1 MNDVSV
7 EFCHIYQDK
16 RFGEEQKR
24 SISLLKNILHELE
37 TKQKTYITSVLVD
50 DFHVE
55 KEKEKW
61 ELSSLLEH
69 MKSYHIM
76 PDMIA
81 MESKFTTVA
90 DHIISLIPER
100 YKKREYFRKEKKH
113 VMFFCDEYYKFALK
127 DSYEQE
133 DVHKCVILSCAWL
146 LCKLGTYTFPANSI
160 TYHDAPCVQSHEV
173 ISILDK
179 KYEKVERHVLH
190 LLSAIGLEK
199 EREKINYVFY

>member
-7 EFCHIYQDK
+7 EFCHIYQDQS
-16 RFGEEQKR
+16 FGEEQQR
-24 SISLLKNILHELE
+24 SISLLKDVLQELE
-37 TKQKTYITSVLVD
+37 RKQKTYVTSVLVD

-55 KEKEKW
+55 KEKW
-61 ELSSLLEH
+61 ELTLLLEN
-69 MKSYHIM
+69 MKSHHIM

-81 MESKFTTVA
+81 MESQFTTVA
-90 DHIISLIPER
+90 EGIISLIPEK
-100 YKKREYFRKEKKH
+100 YKRREYFRKEKKH
-113 VMFFCDEYYKFALK
+113 VMFFCDEYHKFALK

-146 LCKLGTYTFPANSI
+146 LCKLGHYAFPANSI
-160 TYHDAPCVQSHEV
+160 TYRDASCVQSHEV

-179 KYEKVERHVLH
+179 KYEKVERQVLH

>member
-7 EFCHIYQDK
+7 EFCHMYQDQP
-16 RFGEEQKR
+16 FGEEQQT
-24 SISLLKNILHELE
+24 SISLLKDVLQELE
-37 TKQKTYITSVLVD
+37 KKQKTYITSVLVD

-55 KEKEKW
+55 QEKW

-69 MKSYHIM
+69 MKSYHIT

-81 MESKFTTVA
+81 MESKFTTIA

-100 YKKREYFRKEKKH
+100 YKKIEYFRKEKKH
-113 VMFFCDEYYKFALK
+113 VVFFCDEVHKFALK
-127 DSYEQE
+127 DIYEQE

-160 TYHDAPCVQSHEV
+160 TYRDAACFQSHEV
-173 ISILDK
+173 ISILEK

-199 EREKINYVFY
+199 EREKIRYVFY

>member
-7 EFCHIYQDK
+7 EFCHIYQDQP
-16 RFGEEQKR
+16 FGVEQQR
-24 SISLLKNILHELE
+24 SISLLKDILHELE

-55 KEKEKW
+55 KEKW
-61 ELSSLLEH
+61 ELASLLEQ

-100 YKKREYFRKEKKH
+100 YKK
-113 VMFFCDEYYKFALK
+113 
-127 DSYEQE
+127 
-133 DVHKCVILSCAWL
+133 
-146 LCKLGTYTFPANSI
+146 
-160 TYHDAPCVQSHEV
+160 
-173 ISILDK
+173 
-179 KYEKVERHVLH
+179 
-190 LLSAIGLEK
+190 
-199 EREKINYVFY
+199 